1 MVNHSTALITQ
12 ITMTAV
18 HCGRIDQVNK
28 ESWKKLNNL
37 RPPLFTLQ
45 NLCLGEYFSG
55 DINPKTYDKILCMI
69 DHIRDDLFKILKED
83 LPVVNDKDKDNDNDI
98 INHPGHYETGKYECI
113 DVMRE
118 ALGDEAVK
126 GFCICNA
133 FKYIYRHRRKNG
145 GEYIDKA
152 IWYLNKWKEL
162 QEESDGEQR

>member
-37 RPPLFTLQ
+37 RSKGA
-45 NLCLGEYFSG
+45 NLHNICLGDYFSN
-55 DINPKTYDKILCMI
+55 DINPKSYDKIVSLI
-69 DHIRDDLFKILKED
+69 KSITDALFQILKED
-83 LPVVNDKDKDNDNDI
+83 LPVGNDKDKDNDI

-145 GEYIDKA
+145 GEDIDKA

>member
-1 MVNHSTALITQ
+1 M
-12 ITMTAV
+12 
-18 HCGRIDQVNK
+18 
-28 ESWKKLNNL
+28 
-37 RPPLFTLQ
+37 
-45 NLCLGEYFSG
+45 
-55 DINPKTYDKILCMI
+55 
-69 DHIRDDLFKILKED
+69 
-83 LPVVNDKDKDNDNDI
+83 VNDKDKDNDNDI

-145 GEYIDKA
+145 GEDIDKA